1 MAFTLRTTDEDE
13 KALDA
18 AAKYFKSSK
27 KQDVAIGCIH
37 LVPTLK
43 SDIRNL
49 EREVYRLQC
58 IEKEFNNV
66 KGMLKN
72 LVS

>member
-1 MAFTLRTTDEDE
+1 MAFTLRTTDDDE
-13 KALDA
+13 KAIENA
-18 AAKYFKSSK
+18 QKYVNSK
-27 KQDVAIGCIH
+27 KKGEILLECAR

-49 EREVYRLQC
+49 EKEVYRLQC
-58 IEKEFNNV
+58 IERDFNNV